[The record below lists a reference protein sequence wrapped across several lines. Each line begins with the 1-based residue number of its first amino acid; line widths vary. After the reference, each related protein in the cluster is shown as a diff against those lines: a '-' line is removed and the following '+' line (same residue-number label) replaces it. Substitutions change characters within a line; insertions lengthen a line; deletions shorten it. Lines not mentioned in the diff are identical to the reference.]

1 MEPRDLEQIDT
12 FLGMVGKT
20 SLLDYYELDAGVSTD
35 LVEKAIKR
43 RRGWAQGQQAN
54 PKFRNEALWLIKNNA
69 LLRRVL
75 VEHRETY
82 VEELSSRS
90 ELKNLQVL
98 SLFIKGTL
106 AGGTLTADAEQA
118 ILRQAR
124 TMGLNDET
132 TNRQIETL
140 LKETGARRA
149 AADEPE
155 TGTASFVDYYGLIEI
170 DASAT
175 LDEIESAHRAKYRW
189 ARTLKDKD
197 RVTRLYAHLDEA
209 WRVLKDPLRRAQYD
223 AIYRA
228 QQEGRQTGAVAED
241 IQGFLPG
248 RTAPPPPALED
259 APTVAAPIRP
269 PPTRRRP
276 PPPPPGVDSSRSLSF
291 GGGLSTE
298 RTEETASGSTSAPP
312 VRPPRPPEGI
322 RTLGLS
328 SSKRQ
333 RGGPRLSVA
342 SPELIVIEVGRSPV
356 QQSILVKNTG
366 RGQMQGRASSDRDWL
381 ELGQTRLDPSA
392 AEQELPFTVHPRR
405 MPRAKS
411 VALVTIVTDH
421 GERRAITVRV
431 EKKRSQAPLFLVGAL
446 VLAAATGAGLWASG
460 LLGGP
465 GVLGEEST
473 LTVRVDPLA
482 EAIIVD
488 GKQIGSGR
496 QASKV
501 GGFPI
506 GKPFVVSATHDGFV
520 TAEKTVTIQAGAVEL
535 LELDLELENPLD
547 APPTSGL
554 EPVPVDLELF
564 DLAINSRQEGITRC
578 LLDANRAAGGTTRT
592 LTMDVYIDSKG
603 KLIYLS
609 GADMPGSSVRCLRRH
624 LRTAQFPL
632 LDGDYAVVEGHTMT
646 VSLPAPE

>member
-1 MEPRDLEQIDT
+1 M
-12 FLGMVGKT
+12 
-20 SLLDYYELDAGVSTD
+20 
-35 LVEKAIKR
+35 
-43 RRGWAQGQQAN
+43 
-54 PKFRNEALWLIKNNA
+54 
-69 LLRRVL
+69 
-75 VEHRETY
+75 
-82 VEELSSRS
+82 
-90 ELKNLQVL
+90 
-98 SLFIKGTL
+98 
-106 AGGTLTADAEQA
+106 
-118 ILRQAR
+118 
-124 TMGLNDET
+124 
-132 TNRQIETL
+132 
-140 LKETGARRA
+140 
-149 AADEPE
+149 
-155 TGTASFVDYYGLIEI
+155 
-170 DASAT
+170 
-175 LDEIESAHRAKYRW
+175 
-189 ARTLKDKD
+189 
-197 RVTRLYAHLDEA
+197 
-209 WRVLKDPLRRAQYD
+209 
-223 AIYRA
+223 
-228 QQEGRQTGAVAED
+228 
-241 IQGFLPG
+241 
-248 RTAPPPPALED
+248 
-259 APTVAAPIRP
+259 
-269 PPTRRRP
+269 
-276 PPPPPGVDSSRSLSF
+276 
-291 GGGLSTE
+291 
-298 RTEETASGSTSAPP
+298 
-312 VRPPRPPEGI
+312 
-322 RTLGLS
+322 
-328 SSKRQ
+328 
-333 RGGPRLSVA
+333 
-342 SPELIVIEVGRSPV
+342 
-356 QQSILVKNTG
+356 
-366 RGQMQGRASSDRDWL
+366 
-381 ELGQTRLDPSA
+381 
-392 AEQELPFTVHPRR
+392 
-405 MPRAKS
+405 
-411 VALVTIVTDH
+411 ALVTIVTDH

-465 GVLGEEST
+465 GVLGVEST

-506 GKPFVVSATHDGFV
+506 GEPFVVSATHDGFV

-535 LELDLELENPLD
+535 LELNLELENPLD